1 MSTEI
6 PQRIVEERV
15 KGIDKETSISEL
27 INKLILLNASGALD
41 TLIDLALTLKN
52 LSSIVTDD
60 MVDNMAVIAGNILEL
75 ISSMAD
81 NPIVKAVEDSIND
94 PNVDEALLRIGEA
107 KVGLSDIIRLLKDPD
122 VLAGI
127 YVFLTIMKAV
137 GVNLRR
143 IANSVRLNP

>member
-143 IANSVRLNP
+143 IANSVRSNP